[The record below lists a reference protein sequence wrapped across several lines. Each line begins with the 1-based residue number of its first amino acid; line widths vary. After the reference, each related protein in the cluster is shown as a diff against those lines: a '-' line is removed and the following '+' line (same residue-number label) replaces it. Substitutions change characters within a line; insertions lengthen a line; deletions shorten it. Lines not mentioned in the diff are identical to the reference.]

1 MNRLIYDIEIIKA
14 IPTREPQIDGIEYCD
29 GWLDHEGMGISVIGY
44 QYNDEPIDCCLSA
57 ASFLDLLISLDDEEY
72 TLVGF
77 NSRSFDD
84 KLLAAN
90 GLEDI
95 QTDYDL
101 LEEVRIAAGFQAHFQ
116 SVPRGY
122 SYKLDAIA
130 KANGMAKT
138 GSGELAPVLWQQGKE
153 QQVIDYCKMDIA
165 ITAAMLDL
173 GLVGELI
180 DPNTG
185 DKLQLRAL
193 EHE

>member
-29 GWLDHEGMGISVIGY
+29 GWTDHEGMGISVIGY
-44 QYNDEPIDCCLSA
+44 QYNDEPIEHCLSA
-57 ASFLDLLISLDDEEY
+57 ASFLDLLISLDNEEY
-72 TLVGF
+72 ALVGF

-95 QTDYDL
+95 ETDYDL
-101 LEEVRIAAGFQAHFQ
+101 LEEVRIAAGFRAHFQ
-116 SVPRGY
+116 SVPKGY

-153 QQVIDYCKMDIA
+153 QQVIDYCEMDIA

-173 GLVGELI
+173 GLAGELI

-193 EHE
+193 EYE